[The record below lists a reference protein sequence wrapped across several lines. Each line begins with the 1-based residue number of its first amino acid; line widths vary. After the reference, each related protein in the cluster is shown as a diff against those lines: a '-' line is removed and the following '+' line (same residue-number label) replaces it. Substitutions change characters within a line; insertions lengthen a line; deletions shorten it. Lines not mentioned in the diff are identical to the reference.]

1 MMIIEILSG
10 ATMGYL
16 EVPNAAQPVH
26 AILSWNFLLVQG
38 NLFFRLFWTK

>member
-10 ATMGYL
+10 VIMGYL

-26 AILSWNFLLVQG
+26 VILSSNLLLVQG